1 MKRRIKLIIILM
13 LNVFMLFAS
22 SQKKQDKTPQIN
34 EQLNNLLS
42 SIALEKDSNQYYMK
56 AANAILLG
64 LECEKQDAVHRA
76 YVEQNKGRLVSLR
89 TKLLSKLQDTALSFA
104 TRKYITNVI
113 IESASSSLFKPNQDN
128 LGSIFYYA
136 ASRFYSIKN
145 YKDADF
151 YVDKSLLFKDWAEK
165 SAELK
170 VLCMKEQIET
180 PTDSTV
186 YLLALLNLHT
196 TNPNNPLFFHL
207 IIEYLSQPQYTAEL
221 EQFTSEE
228 LLRDPKNVK
237 VLLLWGEIMMSKK
250 KWNEAIEAFTS
261 AEKLGE
267 SSIHLLYNIGI
278 SYSSKAFE
286 YRDNIKETSKRL
298 TQEQQRQVRDDLNLA
313 RKNLELVRE
322 KDSEYKE
329 VDWRNPLYV
338 VLYALKDRA
347 ALKSLAK
354 IMPTEK

>member
-22 SQKKQDKTPQIN
+22 LQKKQDKTPQIN
-34 EQLNNLLS
+34 EQLNSLLS

-76 YVEQNKGRLVSLR
+76 YVAQNRGRLISLR

-128 LGSIFYYA
+128 LGSIFYNA
-136 ASRFYSIKN
+136 ASRFYAIKN

-196 TNPNNPLFFHL
+196 TNPNNSLFFHL
-207 IIEYLSQPQYTAEL
+207 IIEYLSQPQYAAEL
-221 EQFTSEE
+221 EQFTNEE

-250 KWNEAIEAFTS
+250 K
-261 AEKLGE
+261 
-267 SSIHLLYNIGI
+267 
-278 SYSSKAFE
+278 
-286 YRDNIKETSKRL
+286 
-298 TQEQQRQVRDDLNLA
+298 
-313 RKNLELVRE
+313 
-322 KDSEYKE
+322 
-329 VDWRNPLYV
+329 
-338 VLYALKDRA
+338 
-347 ALKSLAK
+347 
-354 IMPTEK
+354 

>member
-1 MKRRIKLIIILM
+1 M

-64 LECEKQDAVHRA
+64 LECEKQDAVHHA
-76 YVEQNKGRLVSLR
+76 YVAQNKGCLVSLR
-89 TKLLSKLQDTALSFA
+89 TKLLLKLQDTTLSFA

-128 LGSIFYYA
+128 LGAIFYNA
-136 ASRFYSIKN
+136 ASHFYSNKK

-196 TNPNNPLFFHL
+196 TNPNNSLFFHL
-207 IIEYLSQPQYTAEL
+207 IIEYLSQPQYAVEL

-237 VLLLWGEIMMSKK
+237 VLSLWGEIMMSKK

-261 AEKLGE
+261 AEKLGG

-286 YRDNIKETSKRL
+286 YRDNIKEMGKRL

-322 KDSEYKE
+322 KYPEYKE

-338 VLYALKDRA
+338 VLYALKDKM
-347 ALKSLAK
+347 ALKSLVK
-354 IMPTEK
+354 IMPTENNIKR

>member
-13 LNVFMLFAS
+13 LNAFMLFAS

-34 EQLNNLLS
+34 EQLNSLLS

-76 YVEQNKGRLVSLR
+76 YVAQNKDRLVSLR

-104 TRKYITNVI
+104 TRKYITNVY
-113 IESASSSLFKPNQDN
+113 N
-128 LGSIFYYA
+128 A
-136 ASRFYSIKN
+136 ASHFYSNKK

-207 IIEYLSQPQYTAEL
+207 IIEYLSQPQYAAEL
-221 EQFTSEE
+221 EQFTNEE

-261 AEKLGE
+261 AEKLGG

-286 YRDNIKETSKRL
+286 YRDNIKETSKRF
-298 TQEQQRQVRDDLNLA
+298 TQEQQRQIRDDLNIA
-313 RKNLELVRE
+313 HKNLELVKE
-322 KDSEYKE
+322 KDPEYKE

>member
-1 MKRRIKLIIILM
+1 MKRRIKFIIILM
-13 LNVFMLFAS
+13 INVVMLFAS
-22 SQKKQDKTPQIN
+22 PHKKQTKTSKIK
-34 EQLNNLLS
+34 EQLNSLVS

-56 AANAILLG
+56 VANAILLG
-64 LECEKQDAVHRA
+64 LECEKQDAVHSA
-76 YVEQNKGRLVSLR
+76 YVAQNKDRLVSLR
-89 TKLLSKLQDTALSFA
+89 TKLVSKLQDTTLSFS

-113 IESASSSLFKPNQDN
+113 IESASSPLFKQNQDN
-128 LGSIFYYA
+128 LGAIFYNT
-136 ASRFYSIKN
+136 ASHFYSIKN

-170 VLCMKEQIET
+170 VLCMKEKIET

-196 TNPNNPLFFHL
+196 TNPNNSLFFHL
-207 IIEYLSQPQYTAEL
+207 IIEYLSQPQYAAEL
-221 EQFTSEE
+221 EQFTNEE
-228 LLRDPKNVK
+228 LLRDSKNVQ
-237 VLLLWGEIMMSKK
+237 VLLLWGEIMMTKK

-261 AEKLGE
+261 AEKLGG

-278 SYSSKAFE
+278 SYSSKALE
-286 YRDNIKETSKRL
+286 YRDNIKESGKRL
-298 TQEQQRQVRDDLNLA
+298 TQEQQKQVRDNLNLA
-313 RKNLELVRE
+313 RKNLELV
-322 KDSEYKE
+322 KE
-329 VDWRNPLYV
+329 QDPECKKIDWRNPLYV
-338 VLYALKDRA
+338 VLYALKDKV

>member
-1 MKRRIKLIIILM
+1 MG
-13 LNVFMLFAS
+13 A
-22 SQKKQDKTPQIN
+22 
-34 EQLNNLLS
+34 
-42 SIALEKDSNQYYMK
+42 
-56 AANAILLG
+56 
-64 LECEKQDAVHRA
+64 
-76 YVEQNKGRLVSLR
+76 
-89 TKLLSKLQDTALSFA
+89 
-104 TRKYITNVI
+104 
-113 IESASSSLFKPNQDN
+113 
-128 LGSIFYYA
+128 IFYNA

-151 YVDKSLLFKDWAEK
+151 YVDKSLFFKDWAEK

-207 IIEYLSQPQYTAEL
+207 IIEYLSQPQYAAEL

-228 LLRDPKNVK
+228 LLRDPQNVK

-286 YRDNIKETSKRL
+286 YRDNIKETSKHF
-298 TQEQQRQVRDDLNLA
+298 TQEQQRQIRDDLNIA
-313 RKNLELVRE
+313 RKNLELVKE
-322 KDSEYKE
+322 KDPEYKE